1 MSRFG
6 DLIRGKTAE
15 APAPAPAPAPVPEPV
30 VEPAPEPVVELEPPT
45 PLKGSKRS
53 LRRSK

>member
-6 DLIRGKTAE
+6 DLISGKAAE
-15 APAPAPAPAPVPEPV
+15 APAPAPAPAPEPV
-30 VEPAPEPVVELEPPT
+30 VEPAPEPVVELEPPA
-45 PLKGSKRS
+45 PLKSTKRS